1 MGLVKTA
8 TVGLILALALPLGC
22 RAEPQS
28 KAPNFVLKTQE
39 GKTLELK
46 KLEGKVV
53 VLNFWA
59 TWCPPCRA
67 EIPGMLEVYDRYKSK
82 GLEIIGVSLDR
93 GGWTRVTPFVQKM
106 RITYPV
112 VIGDGEL
119 VELYGG
125 IEAIPTTFIIDRKG
139 NVAQKHIGYLS
150 KEVFEEQIQGLL

>member
-1 MGLVKTA
+1 MRLFKTITLGLTMAV
-8 TVGLILALALPLGC
+8 ALPLGC
-22 RAEPQS
+22 PAQSHS

-46 KLEGKVV
+46 RLKGKVV

-59 TWCPPCRA
+59 TWCSPCRA
-67 EIPGMLEVYDRYKSK
+67 EIPGMLEVYDKYKSK

-93 GGWTRVTPFVQKM
+93 GGWTRVTPFVQRM

-125 IEAIPTTFIIDRKG
+125 IEAIPTTFIIDKKG

-150 KEVFEEQIQGLL
+150 KEAFEEQIQGLL